1 LRTTLGA
8 ERGLVCAVLII
19 GMLSRVGLSAGVCQR
34 FKSLSADDREQ
45 ALHTFNFSINAIATA
60 GAPALPRWTQ
70 WIKVRGYFYIYF
82 NILRGDM
89 VRFLRYDTPVRE
101 GRDETAK
108 RPRRAKQPAANRG
121 RFGQLSG
128 REMGKFQSRARSRC
142 LSG

>member
-1 LRTTLGA
+1 MGSWCRVLRTTLGA

-101 GRDETAK
+101 GREETAK
-108 RPRRAKQPAANRG
+108 G
-121 RFGQLSG
+121 
-128 REMGKFQSRARSRC
+128 
-142 LSG
+142 